1 MKPSSKDGLAS
12 NWGTPVVQVTMVDAV
27 AAVVVVDDA
36 VLLNVNARLPAGK
49 RVARTA
55 IAQ

>member
-1 MKPSSKDGLAS
+1 
-12 NWGTPVVQVTMVDAV
+12 MVDAV
-27 AAVVVVDDA
+27 AAVVVADDA

-49 RVARTA
+49 RVAKAAA

>member
-1 MKPSSKDGLAS
+1 
-12 NWGTPVVQVTMVDAV
+12 MVD
-27 AAVVVVDDA
+27 AVVVVDDA
-36 VLLNVNARLPAGK
+36 VLLNVSARLLAGK